1 MSSPAAAPARRRLA
15 GRQAETVDGL
25 LDAAVVEI
33 AETGYDGLTVRGV
46 ARRAGVSPATA
57 YTYFASKEHLL
68 TEVFWRR
75 LSQLEPPIIDGR
87 RSVADR
93 VGESMRGIAM
103 LVAGE
108 PELAAGVTTA
118 LLAHDP
124 DVEAL
129 RDAIA
134 RSVTQRIGAALGA
147 DARPAVLRSLTFTFF
162 GALITA
168 GVGNIGYS
176 ELPAVMTEA
185 TALMTGRRR

>member
-1 MSSPAAAPARRRLA
+1 MSSPAVVPARRRLA
-15 GRQAETVDGL
+15 GRQADTVDNL
-25 LDAAVVEI
+25 LDAAVVEVT
-33 AETGYDGLTVRGV
+33 ESGFDGLTVRGV

-75 LSQLEPPIIDGR
+75 ISQLDPPATDR
-87 RSVADR
+87 RRIAADR
-93 VGESMRGIAM
+93 VGESVRGIAM

-129 RDAIA
+129 RN
-134 RSVTQRIGAALGA
+134 QIGAAVTDRIAAALGETG
-147 DARPAVLRSLTFTFF
+147 DPAVLQALTFTLF

-168 GVGNIGYS
+168 GVGNIGYD
-176 ELPAVMTEA
+176 ELPRIMAET
-185 TALMTGRRR
+185 TALLTGRRR

>member
-1 MSSPAAAPARRRLA
+1 MSSPVAAPARRRLS

-25 LDAAVVEI
+25 LDAAVLEV
-33 AETGYDGLTVRGV
+33 AESGFDGLTVRGV

-75 LSQLEPPIIDGR
+75 ISRLEPPATDR
-87 RSVADR
+87 RQPVSER
-93 VGESMRGIAM
+93 VGESVRGIAM
-103 LVAGE
+103 LVADE

-129 RDAIA
+129 RSQIGGAVTARIA
-134 RSVTQRIGAALGA
+134 AALGDRA
-147 DARPAVLRSLTFTFF
+147 NPAVLQALTFTLF

-168 GVGNIGYS
+168 GVGNIAYS
-176 ELPAVMTEA
+176 ELPTIMADT
-185 TALMTGRRR
+185 TALLIGRRR